1 MPPLTSG
8 DMHPTAMPAAGPVD
22 TADMLFAMT
31 QQPDEPAAVQEDA
44 GLPLGV
50 PFMPAPV
57 EDDTRWTHARTSGT
71 TLAGAVVDITVLNP
85 PPMIC
90 LASNQLSDNRP
101 PSTNHASRVVPFKT
115 TPVEDGMQALH
126 DRPGLLLLRD
136 RLQEDRRRLQAD
148 NHSLQTSKTELEA
161 ENRRLETENRSL
173 QAQVRRFKDA
183 WRQIAHISGCA
194 LKDTVR
200 AP

>member
-1 MPPLTSG
+1 MPLTFG
-8 DMHPTAMPAAGPVD
+8 DMHPAAMPAAGPVD

-31 QQPDEPAAVQEDA
+31 EQPDEPDAVQEDA

-50 PFMPAPV
+50 HFMA
-57 EDDTRWTHARTSGT
+57 A
-71 TLAGAVVDITVLNP
+71 AVG
-85 PPMIC
+85 
-90 LASNQLSDNRP
+90 
-101 PSTNHASRVVPFKT
+101 
-115 TPVEDGMQALH
+115 DGLQALL
-126 DRPGLLLLRD
+126 DRPGLLALRD

-148 NHSLQTSKTELEA
+148 NHSLQTDKTELEA
-161 ENRRLETENRSL
+161 ENRRLETDNRSL